1 LGQKVHPIGFRLGI
15 FRDWISKWY
24 EDKENYAHHLHQDI
38 LIRKFLKEKFQ
49 RANISEVLIE
59 RAMSK
64 IRITIL
70 AARPGIIIGRR
81 GEIIEKT
88 REQLSGMVG
97 EGKIFLNVQEISQP
111 DLDAQLVAERIAFQL
126 VRRTGAKRAM
136 REVISRARDSGAE
149 GVKVMCKGRISGAEI
164 ARKEWMIEGRV
175 PLHTLRANIDYGQT
189 TAHTTYGC
197 IGVKVWI
204 YRGEILPGSVANSSK
219 GELKDAIATPES

>member
-1 LGQKVHPIGFRLGI
+1 LGQKVHPKGFRLGI
-15 FRDWISKWY
+15 FQDWISKWY

-111 DLDAQLVAERIAFQL
+111 DLDAQLVAERVAFQL

-136 REVISRARDSGAE
+136 REVISRIRDAGIE

-175 PLHTLRANIDYGQT
+175 PLHTLRANIDYGQA
-189 TAHTTYGC
+189 TAHTAYGC

-204 YRGEILPGSVANSSK
+204 YRGEIRPGSVVNSSK
-219 GELKDAIATPES
+219 GELKDAIATPKS

>member
-1 LGQKVHPIGFRLGI
+1 LGQKVHPGGFRLGI

-24 EDKENYAHHLHQDI
+24 EDKKYYADHLHQDI
-38 LIRKFLKEKFQ
+38 LIRKFLKEKFR
-49 RANISEVLIE
+49 RANVSEVLIE

-88 REQLSGMVG
+88 REQLANMIG
-97 EGKIFLNVQEISQP
+97 EGKIFLNVQEIPQP

-126 VRRTGAKRAM
+126 ERRTGAKRAM
-136 REVISRARDSGAE
+136 REAISRIMDSGAE
-149 GVKVMCKGRISGAEI
+149 GVKVMCKGRIAGAEI
-164 ARKEWMIEGRV
+164 ARKEWMMEGRV
-175 PLHTLRANIDYGQT
+175 PLHTLRANIDYGQA
-189 TAHTTYGC
+189 TAHTAYGC

-204 YRGEILPGSVANSSK
+204 YRGEILPGLAVKSSK
-219 GELKDAIATPES
+219 GELEDAIATPES